1 MNHSVTKKSWLLL
14 TVLGLIWGSTFM
26 IIELALKGVTPFWL
40 AAARISI
47 AAVITNIIWFFSKKE
62 LFQTQSKDWPTLIFS
77 GVFATAAPFI
87 ALSWGQ
93 QYVTSAF
100 AGISMASVAL
110 LVLPLSY
117 LFITSERITTT
128 TVLGIFCGFCGV
140 FILLGPE
147 VFMAS
152 NDAREKYG
160 RLACLFATFCYA
172 TSAVLTRRLPPIDPI
187 GLAAVSLT
195 SGAIF
200 VIPAAWLIEGGP
212 PIVSKQTLFYLFIL
226 GIFPTA
232 AATFLR
238 IVIIR
243 TAGPVFMTLTNFQVP
258 VWSVFFSILILNEPF
273 KISML
278 VALALI
284 LSGLLINQTSG
295 IKEIIK
301 TKLRNNNL

>member
-1 MNHSVTKKSWLLL
+1 MDQSVTRKSWLLL
-14 TVLGLIWGSTFM
+14 IVLGLIWGSTFM
-26 IIELALKGVTPFWL
+26 IIELALDGVTPFWL

-47 AAVITNIIWFFSKKE
+47 AAVITNIIWFFSEKR
-62 LFQTQSKDWPTLIFS
+62 LFQTQSKDWPNLVFS
-77 GVFATAAPFI
+77 GVLATAAPFI

-117 LFITSERITTT
+117 LFVASEKITTT
-128 TVLGIFCGFCGV
+128 TVLGIFCGFFGV

-152 NDAREKYG
+152 NDNREIYG

-172 TSAVLTRRLPPIDPI
+172 TSAILTRRLPPIDPI

-200 VIPAAWLIEGGP
+200 VIPAAYLIEGAP
-212 PIVSKQTLFYLFIL
+212 PLVSKQTLFYLFIL

-238 IVIIR
+238 IIIIR

-273 KISML
+273 KVSML
-278 VALALI
+278 LALAFI
-284 LSGLLINQTSG
+284 LSGLLINQTSE
-295 IKEIIK
+295 IKKIMK
-301 TKLRNNNL
+301 TKLRTNNL

>member
-1 MNHSVTKKSWLLL
+1 MDNGVTKQSWLLL

-26 IIELALKGVTPFWL
+26 IIELALDGISPFWL

-47 AAVITNIIWFFSKKE
+47 AAVITNIIWFFSSRI
-62 LFQTQSKDWPTLIFS
+62 LFQTRLKAWRTLVFS

-93 QYVTSAF
+93 QFVTSAF

-110 LVLPLSY
+110 LILPLSY
-117 LFITSERITTT
+117 FFVASEKITASTI
-128 TVLGIFCGFCGV
+128 LGIFCGFCGV

-152 NDAREKYG
+152 NETKEAYG

-172 TSAVLTRRLPPIDPI
+172 ISAVLAKRLPPIDPI
-187 GLAAVSLT
+187 GLAAVSLA
-195 SGAIF
+195 SGAVF
-200 VIPAAWLIEGGP
+200 VIPTAWLIEGAP
-212 PIVSKQTLFYLFIL
+212 PQVSSKTLFYLLIL
-226 GIFPTA
+226 GVFPTA

-238 IVIIR
+238 IIIIR

-258 VWSVFFSILILNEPF
+258 LWSVFFSILILDEPF

-278 VALALI
+278 IALAVI
-284 LSGLLINQTSG
+284 LSGLAINQHSE
-295 IKEIIK
+295 IKKIIK
-301 TKLRNNNL
+301 TKIN

>member
-1 MNHSVTKKSWLLL
+1 MDNGVTKQSWLLL

-26 IIELALKGVTPFWL
+26 IIELALDGISPFWL

-47 AAVITNIIWFFSKKE
+47 AAVITNIIWFFSSRI
-62 LFQTQSKDWPTLIFS
+62 LFQTRLKAWRTLVFS

-110 LVLPLSY
+110 LILPLSY
-117 LFITSERITTT
+117 FFVASEKITASTI
-128 TVLGIFCGFCGV
+128 LGIFCGFCGV

-152 NDAREKYG
+152 NETKEAYG

-172 TSAVLTRRLPPIDPI
+172 ISAVLTKRLPPIDPI
-187 GLAAVSLT
+187 GLAAVSLAF
-195 SGAIF
+195 GAVF
-200 VIPAAWLIEGGP
+200 VIPIAWLIEGAP
-212 PIVSKQTLFYLFIL
+212 HQVSSKTLVYLLIL
-226 GIFPTA
+226 GVFPTA

-238 IVIIR
+238 VIIIR

-258 VWSVFFSILILNEPF
+258 LWSVFFSILILDEPF

-278 VALALI
+278 IALAVI
-284 LSGLLINQTSG
+284 LSGLAINQHSE
-295 IKEIIK
+295 IKKIIK
-301 TKLRNNNL
+301 TKIN